1 MNQETKKQVIINEI
15 EWWKES
21 HLLPE
26 QYCDYLLALY
36 TEGNAATSQETF
48 SSSPSK
54 KRFQG
59 WLFSII
65 LLFLPVMLLVIYF
78 TELSFVLQM
87 LLYSLF
93 ILVCL
98 GAALFYIE
106 KIFFVQGLLSMA
118 ALCLL
123 LMSYEAVS
131 FYFPKNPLILVVLL
145 ALHCVLWIIAG
156 FRLKIV
162 YFKMAGIIGLGLI
175 VAVSLFRI
183 NG

>member
-1 MNQETKKQVIINEI
+1 MNQETKKKVIINEI

-26 QYCDYLLALY
+26 QYCNYLLALY
-36 TEGNAATSQETF
+36 TEGNADSQET
-48 SSSPSK
+48 SSSKRPK

-98 GAALFYIE
+98 GAVLFYIE
-106 KIFFVQGLLSMA
+106 KNFFVHGLLSMA
-118 ALCLL
+118 AICLL
-123 LMSYEAVS
+123 FLSYEAVS
-131 FYFPKNPLILVVLL
+131 FYFPKNFLILMILL
-145 ALHCVLWIIAG
+145 VFHCVLWIIAG
-156 FRLKIV
+156 FRLKII
-162 YFKMAGIIGLGLI
+162 YFKMAGFIGLVLI
-175 VAVSLFRI
+175 VVFNLFSI
-183 NG
+183 NV

>member
-36 TEGNAATSQETF
+36 TEGNADSQETL
-48 SSSPSK
+48 SSKPTK

-93 ILVCL
+93 TLICL

-106 KIFFVQGLLSMA
+106 KNFFVHGLLSMA

-131 FYFPKNPLILVVLL
+131 FYFPKNFLILVVLL
-145 ALHCVLWIIAG
+145 VLHCVLWIIAG

-162 YFKMAGIIGLGLI
+162 YFKVAGFIGLGLI
-175 VAVSLFRI
+175 VAFNVFRM

>member
-36 TEGNAATSQETF
+36 TEGNADRQGTI
-48 SSSPSK
+48 SSKPPK

-106 KIFFVQGLLSMA
+106 KIFFVHGLLSMA

-123 LMSYEAVS
+123 LLSYEAVS
-131 FYFPKNPLILVVLL
+131 FYFPQNFLILMILL
-145 ALHCVLWIIAG
+145 VLHCVLWIITG
-156 FRLKIV
+156 FRLKII
-162 YFKMAGIIGLGLI
+162 YFKMAGVIGLVLI
-175 VAVSLFRI
+175 VAFNLSRF